1 MQLWKQPSVIRPRP
15 VVFGA
20 SSAPVR
26 SCEERYILTRPST
39 RTRNIRRPGYSCF
52 LFLSCSLLFFVCPLP
67 STAAVERK
75 RKAERDLSAAGSSS
89 PKQYQPHHE
98 SSFRFCWPSQGRGQ
112 REQWKWLVF
121 ILQFLPV
128 PPEGMGNSPQ
138 PCFWAAEENVEEE
151 FVFVSVGCRMVTVK
165 KHQHFN

>member
-1 MQLWKQPSVIRPRP
+1 MQLWKQLSVIRPRP

-75 RKAERDLSAAGSSS
+75 CKAETCLLLAARAASNTNPTMSLPSGSAGFLRDVVNENSENGWYSVF
-89 PKQYQPHHE
+89 
-98 SSFRFCWPSQGRGQ
+98 SSFPCLQKGWVTLRSHVFEQQ
-112 REQWKWLVF
+112 RKMWKKSSCLSLLV
-121 ILQFLPV
+121 
-128 PPEGMGNSPQ
+128 
-138 PCFWAAEENVEEE
+138 VEW
-151 FVFVSVGCRMVTVK
+151 
-165 KHQHFN
+165 